1 MSYFTFAE
9 NDARMTNAIKFR
21 ERWLECFFIQSLI
34 WAFGTIL
41 KENHRKEFIK
51 FITKSILKNFDDS
64 IEEAEEANK
73 DKMPELEARM
83 RKEAEEAGGGSREPS
98 AAGEP
103 TQETV
108 VLVIDHDK
116 FEELMNNNIEGGER
130 REKRRESYE
139 PSPDF
144 VLENQP
150 DIFQEEGSGEEDQ
163 EEEGEV
169 EEEDELMKLIED
181 GQQENM
187 KMQQPSRPTSAK
199 PLKK

>member
-1 MSYFTFAE
+1 
-9 NDARMTNAIKFR
+9 MTNAIKFR

-64 IEEAEEANK
+64 IEDAEDANK
-73 DKMPELEARM
+73 DKMLELEARM
-83 RKEAEEAGGGSREPS
+83 RREAEEAGGGSREPS

-108 VLVIDHDK
+108 VLVIDHEK
-116 FEELMNNNIEGGER
+116 FEELKQG
-130 REKRRESYE
+130 RESYE
-139 PSPDF
+139 PTVDF
-144 VLENQP
+144 VLTNQP
-150 DIFQEEGSGEEDQ
+150 DIVQEEGSGEEDQ

-181 GQQENM
+181 SQKENM

-199 PLKK
+199 SLKK

>member
-1 MSYFTFAE
+1 
-9 NDARMTNAIKFR
+9 MTNAIKFR

-73 DKMPELEARM
+73 DKIPELEARM
-83 RKEAEEAGGGSREPS
+83 RKAAEEAGGGSREPS

-103 TQETV
+103 TQETA

-116 FEELMNNNIEGGER
+116 FEQLIEGGD
-130 REKRRESYE
+130 SYE
-139 PSPDF
+139 PSPHF
-144 VLENQP
+144 VLKNQP
-150 DIFQEEGSGEEDQ
+150 DIVQEERSEKEDQ
-163 EEEGEV
+163 EEEGDV

-181 GQQENM
+181 GQLEDM
-187 KMQQPSRPTSAK
+187 KMQQSSRQTSEK
-199 PLKK
+199 LLKKQNTEVQAAAQPEK